1 MVLQI
6 GFRRLALEDNVP
18 DHSSL
23 SKIRDRLCE
32 ETFKKIFDRIIEI
45 CIEKKLVDGSKVM
58 MDGSIIKADAALRS
72 MVDRPQDGEK
82 LEDQMYIVSVGR

>member
-1 MVLQI
+1 
-6 GFRRLALEDNVP
+6 
-18 DHSSL
+18 
-23 SKIRDRLCE
+23 
-32 ETFKKIFDRIIEI
+32 
-45 CIEKKLVDGSKVM
+45 M